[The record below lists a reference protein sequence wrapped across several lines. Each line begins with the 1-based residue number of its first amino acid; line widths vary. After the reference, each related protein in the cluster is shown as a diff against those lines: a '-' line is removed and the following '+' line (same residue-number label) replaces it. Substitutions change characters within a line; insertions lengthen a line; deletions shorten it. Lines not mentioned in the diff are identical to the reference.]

1 MFKKTKVRSILEL
14 LGKNLSAREVS
25 DIITM
30 FQPLIKKYAFLL
42 GDMDAYADMYDSFI
56 DCIYKIPIQE
66 LRSSSGDAVV
76 LAYIKTTMKNS
87 YIALSKRNSI
97 RKSQIPLDDCDM
109 ENEKIGA
116 VGIDFDS
123 QVIREDLL
131 RFLSTEEELLLE
143 AKIFY
148 GYSDAEIAKKLRI
161 SRQAVNK
168 RYQKIIEK
176 CRYILKEKMLKEQAR
191 GLKPRAIRAI
201 VIGIPNVGKST
212 FINKLANR
220 KATITGNRPGV
231 TKSQQIIRVAKDFE
245 LFDTPGVLWPKFENI
260 DIARNIALIGSI
272 KQDILPLDELYI
284 YAMQFL
290 GENYPLL
297 LKNRYQ
303 LDIHF
308 EDDNWILHT
317 FDHIAKI
324 RKIKP
329 LHGETDYDRVI
340 ELFFSEIYDGSL
352 GQITWEDI
360 SCVKG

>member
-1 MFKKTKVRSILEL
+1 MSPQIQWFPGHMAKAK
-14 LGKNLSAREVS
+14 RE
-25 DIITM
+25 
-30 FQPLIKKYAFLL
+30 
-42 GDMDAYADMYDSFI
+42 
-56 DCIYKIPIQE
+56 IQE
-66 LRSSSGDAVV
+66 RMKLIDIVIELVDARAPFSSKNPMFDDVIKGKPRLIV
-76 LAYIKTTMKNS
+76 LTKKDMANEQKTNQWIQYYESLNYQAMSVNLK
-87 YIALSKRNSI
+87 KF
-97 RKSQIPLDDCDM
+97 
-109 ENEKIGA
+109 NE
-116 VGIDFDS
+116 
-123 QVIREDLL
+123 
-131 RFLSTEEELLLE
+131 
-143 AKIFY
+143 
-148 GYSDAEIAKKLRI
+148 
-161 SRQAVNK
+161 
-168 RYQKIIEK
+168 YQKIIEK